1 MLLNAMYNATIS
13 RMIQSENESRYK
25 ASLTL
30 SRPAKKRPSSTPP
43 TVTDQQVKVRR
54 IAYAC

>member
-1 MLLNAMYNATIS
+1 MYNATIS

-30 SRPAKKRPSSTPP
+30 SRPAKKKRQSSTPP
-43 TVTDQQVKVRR
+43 TVTDQQVKVR
-54 IAYAC
+54 IIVYAC